1 MSCTKFETMRG
12 SDDLVEHAR
21 SCPDCFRQAE
31 SERALQRF
39 FASRPLPAAAGYAV
53 RLPRHT
59 RMASLL
65 WVAVL
70 AAAPLTMVVT
80 SKPLTGAA
88 TAGCVALALLCFEF
102 VFAD

>member
-1 MSCTKFETMRG
+1 MTCTKFETLRE

-21 SCPDCFRQAE
+21 ICLDCSRQVE

-53 RLPRHT
+53 RLPRHS

-65 WVAVL
+65 WVAVVAL
-70 AAAPLTMVVT
+70 APLSMIATSTPLAGAAA
-80 SKPLTGAA
+80 
-88 TAGCVALALLCFEF
+88 AGCVALALLCFEI